1 MSNLRD
7 EIANSTQSMR
17 ERCMGK
23 GRFERRSTHQRGR
36 RGRAMRGIV
45 GPRRADQGGIEP
57 PASNMKLEATRT
69 PVLALRMT
77 AEQHAADGEANLAK
91 DTGRERV
98 VGAPKAVQY
107 RACRRCDLLG
117 KPRITC
123 QLQVEGEQ

>member
-1 MSNLRD
+1 
-7 EIANSTQSMR
+7 
-17 ERCMGK
+17 
-23 GRFERRSTHQRGR
+23 
-36 RGRAMRGIV
+36 MRGIV

-57 PASNMKLEATRT
+57 PASNMKLEART